1 MKSILTVF
9 LKEVRENLRDRRTV
23 LNTLLT
29 GPLMAPLMF
38 VLIINAVISRELD
51 KAEKPLP
58 VPVIGAEHAPNLIE
72 ALKQQGA
79 QIKDAPADPER
90 AVREQDADLVLK
102 IPASYAEAWRKGE
115 PAQVE
120 LIFDQS
126 QRDASGSVARLR
138 GMLESYGQRTATMR
152 VVARG
157 LSPTLMKPVVVASRD
172 QSTAQARGGMMFA
185 MLPYFFILGAF
196 IGGMALAID
205 TTAGE
210 RERQSLEPLFANPVP
225 RSQILLGKLGATTSF
240 AFTTLVLSILAFS
253 VAALFLP
260 TGKLGMSL
268 QIGPRFALLTLIV
281 MLPLVFLLAS
291 LQTLAAAFA
300 KSYREAQTYLS
311 LLMFVPIIPTLMMSL
326 FPFKTQTWMY
336 AVPLVGQQVTIT
348 RLMRGDPVAMTEIAL
363 CFVATTA
370 VAILV
375 YLVTARVYRSERLAI
390 SA

>member
-58 VPVIGAEHAPNLIE
+58 VPVIGAEYAPNLIE

-79 QIKDAPADPER
+79 EIKDAPADPER

-102 IPASYAEAWRKGE
+102 IPASYAEAWNKGE

-138 GMLESYGQRTATMR
+138 GMLEGYGQRTATMR

-157 LSPTLMKPVVVASRD
+157 LSPTITKPVVVASRD

-210 RERQSLEPLFANPVP
+210 RERQSLEPLFATPVP
-225 RSQILLGKLGATTSF
+225 RSKILLGKLAATTSF
-240 AFTTLVLSILAFS
+240 AFTTLILSILAFS

-268 QIGPRFALLTLIV
+268 QIGPRFALLTLAT
-281 MLPLVFLLAS
+281 MLPLVFMLAS

-348 RLMRGDPVAMTEIAL
+348 RLMRGDPVAMAEIGL

-370 VAILV
+370 AALLV
-375 YLVTARVYRSERLAI
+375 YAVTARVYRSERLAI

>member
-58 VPVIGAEHAPNLIE
+58 VPVVGAEYAPNLIE

-79 QIKDAPADPER
+79 EIKDAPADPER
-90 AVREQDADLVLK
+90 AVREQDADLVLR
-102 IPASYAEAWRKGE
+102 IPPSYAEAWRKGE

-126 QRDASGSVARLR
+126 QRDAGGSVSRLR
-138 GMLESYGQRTATMR
+138 GMLEGYGQRTATMR
-152 VVARG
+152 VIARG
-157 LSPTLMKPVVVASRD
+157 LSPTVTRPIVVASRD

-225 RSQILLGKLGATTSF
+225 RSQILLGKLSATTSF
-240 AFTTLVLSILAFS
+240 AFTTLVLSIIAFS
-253 VAALFLP
+253 IAALFLP
-260 TGKLGMSL
+260 TGKLGMAL

-311 LLMFVPIIPTLMMSL
+311 LLMFVPIVPTLMMSL

-336 AVPLVGQQVTIT
+336 GVPLVGQQVTIT
-348 RLMRGDPVAMTEIAL
+348 RLMRGDPVTTTEIAL
-363 CFVATTA
+363 CFAATTA
-370 VAILV
+370 LAVLV

>member
-102 IPASYAEAWRKGE
+102 IPASYAEAWRNGE

-225 RSQILLGKLGATTSF
+225 RSRILLGKLGATTSF

-348 RLMRGDPVAMTEIAL
+348 RLMRGDPVAMSEIAL
-363 CFVATTA
+363 CFVATAA
-370 VAILV
+370 VAFLAYWI
-375 YLVTARVYRSERLAI
+375 TARVYRSERLAI